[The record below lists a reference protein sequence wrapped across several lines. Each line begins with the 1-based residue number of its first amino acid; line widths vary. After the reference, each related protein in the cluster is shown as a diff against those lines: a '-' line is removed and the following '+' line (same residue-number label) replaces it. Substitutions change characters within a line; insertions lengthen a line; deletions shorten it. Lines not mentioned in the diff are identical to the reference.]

1 MLSKFSINLGQ
12 VFFELDT
19 YINTMIKNKINKL
32 ILFLYFLTIGNY
44 AHARVI
50 NVNSCP
56 VPFDFTV
63 AEFCVLST
71 IGMWIAVPL
80 IIFVVY
86 VSFSLLTAIIR
97 TIFSK

>member
-1 MLSKFSINLGQ
+1 MINLGQ

-19 YINTMIKNKINKL
+19 YINIMIKNKMNKL
-32 ILFLYFLTIGNY
+32 ILFLYFLTVGNY
-44 AHARVI
+44 AYARVI

-80 IIFVVY
+80 ILFAVY
-86 VSFSLLTAIIR
+86 VGFALFTGIIKS
-97 TIFSK
+97 IFSR

>member
-1 MLSKFSINLGQ
+1 MLSKFLINLGQ

-19 YINTMIKNKINKL
+19 YIYTMIKNKINKL
-32 ILFLYFLTIGNY
+32 ILFLYFLTVGNY

-80 IIFVVY
+80 VIMIVY
-86 VSFSLLTAIIR
+86 VGFALFTGLIR
-97 TIFSK
+97 SIFSR

>member
-1 MLSKFSINLGQ
+1 
-12 VFFELDT
+12 
-19 YINTMIKNKINKL
+19 MIKNRINRL
-32 ILFLYFLTIGNY
+32 ILLLYFLTVSNY

-63 AEFCVLST
+63 ADFCVLSS

-80 IIFVVY
+80 ILMVVY
-86 VSFSLLTAIIR
+86 VAFALFTGLIR
-97 TIFSK
+97 SIFSR

>member
-1 MLSKFSINLGQ
+1 
-12 VFFELDT
+12 
-19 YINTMIKNKINKL
+19 MIKNRINRL
-32 ILFLYFLTIGNY
+32 ILLLYFLTVSNY
-44 AHARVI
+44 AYARVI

-80 IIFVVY
+80 IIFAVY
-86 VSFSLLTAIIR
+86 VGFALFTGLIR
-97 TIFSK
+97 SIFSR